1 MSITSTPPGPPLSG
15 PPPDNL
21 WPLSVERYHQMIDAG
36 ILTTDDPV
44 ELLDGYLVRKMPK
57 HAMHRFVTDEL
68 RDWFNSVLPAGYH
81 TMAQDPVTLPT
92 SEPEPDNSVIRGQRR
107 MFAKRHPHASE
118 TVLLVEVSDTTLAHD
133 RGQKKRVY
141 AKANITQ
148 YWIVNLV
155 DRQIEVYAD
164 PDPAAGDYRQQS
176 VYRVNDE
183 FQVSIDGN
191 LVGTLRLEQLLP
203 PD

>member
-1 MSITSTPPGPPLSG
+1 MLVPITARMVSSVSSTSSNCHVDSIAAPPAKKIRIVSADVVRIIRSFLGWRALSMSITSTPPGPPLSG

-81 TMAQDPVTLPT
+81 TMAQ
-92 SEPEPDNSVIRGQRR
+92 
-107 MFAKRHPHASE
+107 
-118 TVLLVEVSDTTLAHD
+118 
-133 RGQKKRVY
+133 
-141 AKANITQ
+141 
-148 YWIVNLV
+148 
-155 DRQIEVYAD
+155 
-164 PDPAAGDYRQQS
+164 
-176 VYRVNDE
+176 
-183 FQVSIDGN
+183 
-191 LVGTLRLEQLLP
+191 
-203 PD
+203 